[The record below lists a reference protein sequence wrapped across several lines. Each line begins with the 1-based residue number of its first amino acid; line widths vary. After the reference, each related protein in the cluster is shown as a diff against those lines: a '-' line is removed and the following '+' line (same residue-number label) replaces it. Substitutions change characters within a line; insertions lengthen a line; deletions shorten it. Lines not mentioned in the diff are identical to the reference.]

1 MAIIK
6 VTHNIENSQ
15 IALDAAE
22 IPNLDA
28 SKITSGD
35 IDAARLNNATET
47 KPIVSS
53 VSPTVITN
61 EATNITITGQ
71 NFVAIPRVDVINTA
85 TGIWYSVNTVTR
97 DSATQLTVNLTLGV
111 DAGTYRIRVENPDG
125 NAGLSGASFL
135 TVSDAPVWTTSAGSL
150 GTVAGDTSG
159 AVATVAATGD
169 TVTYS
174 ETTSVLTNA
183 SLANCSLNSS
193 TGAITST
200 DFDGS
205 STTARTHTFT
215 LRATDAQSQTSDR
228 EFSLTSSYAAVL
240 PSQIASGDWTIPTGG
255 GNNTDAFNDSNY
267 YGAYFAVNGTNGEVT
282 KTQSYEHPFL
292 SKYSIRSNAN
302 HETILQVFDVSAN
315 FKSESVNSMF
325 QMGLIWGTDVTNLH
339 QTNSLHA
346 RNDLSSGDGIY
357 WIGERDGGYLGFYNG
372 GANHNASGQSSTNRE
387 SQDTSTTWSTST
399 ATLVIKP
406 DNHSTDARKI
416 ALYFGDTRVYTW
428 TQLIDASDT
437 TVNWYIG
444 NGYPDSD
451 EWQSYPLKL
460 RYMSGTTTDIP
471 AS

>member
-15 IALDAAE
+15 ISLDAAE

-174 ETTSVLTNA
+174 ETTNVLTNA
-183 SLANCSLNSS
+183 SLANCALNSS

-267 YGAYFAVNGTNGEVT
+267 YGAYFAVNGTNGEIT

-315 FKSESVNSMF
+315 FKSASVNSMF

-339 QTNSLHA
+339 QTNSIHA

-357 WIGERDGGYLGFYNG
+357 WVG
-372 GANHNASGQSSTNRE
+372 
-387 SQDTSTTWSTST
+387 
-399 ATLVIKP
+399 
-406 DNHSTDARKI
+406 
-416 ALYFGDTRVYTW
+416 
-428 TQLIDASDT
+428 
-437 TVNWYIG
+437 
-444 NGYPDSD
+444 
-451 EWQSYPLKL
+451 
-460 RYMSGTTTDIP
+460 
-471 AS
+471 